1 MMPGFTHRIGVA
13 AFGKVSGVATGTPL
27 EPERP
32 LDPEP
37 SPEPQPL
44 REPGPAPEPE
54 SPPERRVDALDA
66 NDAELAAGFSAGDER
81 CLELA
86 FRRWAPLIY
95 TVAQRTLNSPSE
107 AEEVTQQVFVSAW
120 RARTNYRPDDGS
132 LPGWLIGIC
141 RHRIAD
147 RQRARGRDLRL
158 VQAVT
163 SETDVRVQPESITT
177 LIDRV
182 VLAAEIQRLPH
193 PRGTILQ
200 LAFWEGRSY
209 PQIAEQLDLP
219 LGTVKSHA
227 RRALL
232 HLRTRL
238 QEVTS

>member
-1 MMPGFTHRIGVA
+1 VTFVIDDAR
-13 AFGKVSGVATGTPL
+13 
-27 EPERP
+27 
-32 LDPEP
+32 LDPEAVGEHVDWRAATE
-37 SPEPQPL
+37 SEL
-44 REPGPAPEPE
+44 R
-54 SPPERRVDALDA
+54 
-66 NDAELAAGFSAGDER
+66 AAFAQGDEA
-81 CLELA
+81 CLQEV
-86 FRRWAPLIY
+86 FRRSAPLIY
-95 TVAQRTLNSPSE
+95 TIAYRALGSSTDG
-107 AEEVTQQVFVSAW
+107 EEITQEVFVSAW
-120 RARTNYRPDDGS
+120 RARGNYRAEKGS
-132 LPGWLIGIC
+132 LAGWLIGIT

-163 SETDVRVQPESITT
+163 KQTDVQVQPEALST
-177 LIDRV
+177 LIDRI
-182 VLAAEIQRLPH
+182 VLTEEIGRLPH

-238 QEVTS
+238 AEATS